1 MVEPDPELLRRRRL
15 AQQQLAEMA
24 DQVRRLLVQVAGQEQ
39 GYRQQNDQV
48 QALIGGTATGADHA
62 IARQLLEASTAIQQA
77 VHALM
82 AAEAQLRSASQI

>member
-1 MVEPDPELLRRRRL
+1 MVEPDAELLRRRRL

-24 DQVRRLLVQVAGQEQ
+24 DQVRHLLVQVAGQEQ

-48 QALIGGTATGADHA
+48 QALIGGTLTGADQA
-62 IARQLLEASTAIQQA
+62 IARQLLEASSAIQQV